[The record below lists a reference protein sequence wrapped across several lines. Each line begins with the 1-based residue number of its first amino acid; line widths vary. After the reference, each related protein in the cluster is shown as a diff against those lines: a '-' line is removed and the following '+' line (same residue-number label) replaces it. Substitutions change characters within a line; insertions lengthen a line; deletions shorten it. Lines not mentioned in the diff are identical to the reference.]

1 MSVGTTLVVGFDG
14 KAVKR
19 GLAGLTDSF
28 KGLGKSAAG
37 VTKFAAG
44 VGAIAVGGAVA
55 VGALAFKI
63 NAIGEE
69 ARASD
74 ERLRNI
80 AKSMG
85 IFGNEAGTVA
95 DRLLEL
101 ADTQG
106 RLLGIDDDTIAL
118 TQAKLLTFKE
128 LAKSAN
134 TVGGA
139 FDRATMAALDMSAAG
154 FGEAES
160 NAVSLGKALN
170 DPIKGITALG
180 KAGITFTES
189 EKKVIEALVET
200 NKIAKAQDLILKA
213 IESQVGGTAAA
224 TTTAS
229 GRIKVALAQVV
240 EEFAKPFSTG
250 FDGLPGALENVFPQI
265 LEKANKLGNVFS
277 LAIGDSVA
285 GNFEKLEA
293 IGNLIGTIL
302 AEASKKTFKSS
313 MKGIGTGVLKG
324 VDFAENEIRDFTGL
338 SKLIGK
344 SNIGDRSADAANVT
358 GKADTQIMMNRIQ
371 TAIDQFSK
379 GNLGFVPG
387 TGNQFRFAGA
397 EETSTLSDAAG
408 NKVIE
413 VLQRIESNTK
423 TGSKM

>member
-28 KGLGKSAAG
+28 KGLGNAAAG

-128 LAKSAN
+128 LAKSAD

-200 NKIAKAQDLILKA
+200 NKIAKAQDVILKA

-224 TTTAS
+224 TATAS
-229 GRIKVALAQVV
+229 GRIKVALAQVI

-250 FDGLPGALENVFPQI
+250 FDGLPGALENLFPQI
-265 LEKANKLGNVFS
+265 IAKASELGKIFS
-277 LAIGDSVA
+277 LAISDS
-285 GNFEKLEA
+285 
-293 IGNLIGTIL
+293 
-302 AEASKKTFKSS
+302 
-313 MKGIGTGVLKG
+313 
-324 VDFAENEIRDFTGL
+324 
-338 SKLIGK
+338 
-344 SNIGDRSADAANVT
+344 
-358 GKADTQIMMNRIQ
+358 
-371 TAIDQFSK
+371 
-379 GNLGFVPG
+379 
-387 TGNQFRFAGA
+387 
-397 EETSTLSDAAG
+397 AAG
-408 NKVIE
+408 NYEKFIAIGDFIGSAIMVGLNTSFQFGMPEIAKGLAKQLEDINPIRRGLEAVGIDAKRGSQWETNSLRDLTEANAINAGLGGKLDAIRQGNQGIAPGTSGKFRYANPGENSIYSDDKGNKLIE
-413 VLQRIESNTK
+413 ILSKIETNTQ
-423 TGSKM
+423 TGSKL

>member
-28 KGLGKSAAG
+28 KGLGNAAAG
-37 VTKFAAG
+37 LTKFAAG

-74 ERLRNI
+74 ERLKNI

-128 LAKSAN
+128 LAKSAD
-134 TVGGA
+134 TVGSA

-224 TTTAS
+224 TATAS

-250 FDGLPGALENVFPQI
+250 FDGLPDAIDNVFPQI
-265 LEKANKLGNVFS
+265 IAKAGEIGKIFS
-277 LAIGDSVA
+277 LAISDSTA
-285 GNFEKLEA
+285 GNHEKFLAIGDFIGSAIMVGINTAFQFGLPEIGKALAKQLEDINPIRRGLEA
-293 IGNLIGTIL
+293 IGIDAKRGSQLETNSLRDLTEANAINAGLGGKLSAIQQGNQGIAPGTSGKFRYANPGEQSIY
-302 AEASKKTFKSS
+302 SDD
-313 MKGIGTGVLKG
+313 KG
-324 VDFAENEIRDFTGL
+324 N
-338 SKLIGK
+338 KLIE
-344 SNIGDRSADAANVT
+344 I
-358 GKADTQIMMNRIQ
+358 
-371 TAIDQFSK
+371 
-379 GNLGFVPG
+379 
-387 TGNQFRFAGA
+387 
-397 EETSTLSDAAG
+397 LS
-408 NKVIE
+408 
-413 VLQRIESNTK
+413 RIETNTQ
-423 TGSKM
+423 TGSKL

>member
-19 GLAGLTDSF
+19 GLAGLSDSF
-28 KGLGKSAAG
+28 KGLGNATAG
-37 VTKFAAG
+37 VSKFAAG

-128 LAKSAN
+128 LAKSAD

-139 FDRATMAALDMSAAG
+139 FDRATMAALNMSAAG

-189 EKKVIEALVET
+189 EKRL
-200 NKIAKAQDLILKA
+200 L
-213 IESQVGGTAAA
+213 
-224 TTTAS
+224 
-229 GRIKVALAQVV
+229 RPWW
-240 EEFAKPFSTG
+240 KP
-250 FDGLPGALENVFPQI
+250 
-265 LEKANKLGNVFS
+265 
-277 LAIGDSVA
+277 
-285 GNFEKLEA
+285 
-293 IGNLIGTIL
+293 
-302 AEASKKTFKSS
+302 
-313 MKGIGTGVLKG
+313 
-324 VDFAENEIRDFTGL
+324 
-338 SKLIGK
+338 
-344 SNIGDRSADAANVT
+344 
-358 GKADTQIMMNRIQ
+358 
-371 TAIDQFSK
+371 
-379 GNLGFVPG
+379 
-387 TGNQFRFAGA
+387 
-397 EETSTLSDAAG
+397 
-408 NKVIE
+408 
-413 VLQRIESNTK
+413 TK
-423 TGSKM
+423 

>member
-250 FDGLPGALENVFPQI
+250 FDGLPVALENVFPQI
-265 LEKANKLGNVFS
+265 IAKAGEIGKIFS
-277 LAIGDSVA
+277 LAISDSTA
-285 GNFEKLEA
+285 GNHEKFLAIGDFIGSAIMVGIQTAFQFGLPEIGKGLAKQLEDINPIRRGLEA
-293 IGNLIGTIL
+293 IGIDAKRGSQLETNSLRDLTEANAINAGLGGKLNSIQQGNQGIAPGTSGKFRY
-302 AEASKKTFKSS
+302 AQPGEASVFSDAQGNKL
-313 MKGIGTGVLKG
+313 V
-324 VDFAENEIRDFTGL
+324 EIL
-338 SKLIGK
+338 SKIE
-344 SNIGDRSADAANVT
+344 AN
-358 GKADTQIMMNRIQ
+358 TQ
-371 TAIDQFSK
+371 
-379 GNLGFVPG
+379 
-387 TGNQFRFAGA
+387 
-397 EETSTLSDAAG
+397 
-408 NKVIE
+408 
-413 VLQRIESNTK
+413 
-423 TGSKM
+423 TGSKL

>member
-19 GLAGLTDSF
+19 GLAGLSDSF
-28 KGLGKSAAG
+28 KGLGNATAG
-37 VTKFAAG
+37 VSKFAAG

-128 LAKSAN
+128 LAKSAD

-139 FDRATMAALDMSAAG
+139 FDRATMAALNMSAAG

-200 NKIAKAQDLILKA
+200 NKIAKAQDVILKA

-224 TTTAS
+224 TATAS

-240 EEFAKPFSTG
+240 EEFSKPFSTG
-250 FDGLPGALENVFPQI
+250 FDGLPGAFESVFPQI
-265 LEKANKLGNVFS
+265 IAKAAELGQTFS
-277 LAIGDSVA
+277 LAIADAVN
-285 GNFEKLEA
+285 GNFDKFIS
-293 IGNLIGTIL
+293 IG
-302 AEASKKTFKSS
+302 
-313 MKGIGTGVLKG
+313 
-324 VDFAENEIRDFTGL
+324 
-338 SKLIGK
+338 KLIGDIMGAAATASFQSASTGIIVNTENFLRGQIRGIAGGSTSAK
-344 SNIGDRSADAANVT
+344 GSLLPDIGGESFESLLESALINRGISVPALNRPLEAQPINRPFNDKFRYANP
-358 GKADTQIMMNRIQ
+358 GEQSIYSD
-371 TAIDQFSK
+371 DK
-379 GNLGFVPG
+379 GNKLI
-387 TGNQFRFAGA
+387 
-397 EETSTLSDAAG
+397 EILS
-408 NKVIE
+408 K
-413 VLQRIESNTK
+413 IESNTQ
-423 TGSKM
+423 TGSKL